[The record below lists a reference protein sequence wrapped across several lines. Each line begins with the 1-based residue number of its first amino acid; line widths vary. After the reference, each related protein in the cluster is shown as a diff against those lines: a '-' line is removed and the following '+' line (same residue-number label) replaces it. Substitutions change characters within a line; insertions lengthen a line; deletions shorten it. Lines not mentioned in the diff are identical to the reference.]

1 MDGLVGEWIGERMME
16 DIGGTVRWFDGL
28 LYGGQGMGGWVGR
41 SVGRWKMDMC
51 TGGGGPMD
59 G

>member
-28 LYGGQGMGGWVGR
+28 LYGGRDGWMGGEKCG
-41 SVGRWKMDMC
+41 
-51 TGGGGPMD
+51 
-59 G
+59 

>member
-1 MDGLVGEWIGERMME
+1 ME
-16 DIGGTVRWFDGL
+16 D
-28 LYGGQGMGGWVGR
+28 GMGGWVGR

-51 TGGGGPMD
+51 TGGGGLMD